1 MEILNLLAEYRTPFF
16 DTLFQLITYLG
27 QETLAVAVICWL
39 YWCQNKKLAYTI
51 VFTYFV
57 SGLAVQGLKITFRIP
72 RPWILD
78 PGFQAVPSAV
88 PAATGYS
95 FPSGH
100 TQSGTAL
107 FGSLALASEK
117 NWKKFL
123 CVLSFL
129 LIGFSRMYLGCHTLK
144 DVLTAMVISLASA
157 FFFHWFLY
165 RRTRK
170 LSRPRLTAF
179 LFALCS
185 LSLLLYAY
193 FLYRQDILAL
203 DYASDCAKAA
213 GAGAG
218 FALGYYLEKCYI
230 RFSLPLQKS
239 KKITRFLLGLLI
251 TFILQQGLKPL
262 LGASLFSGFFRYFI
276 VVTWIL
282 AIYPW
287 LFSRCLDN
295 KKGGTH

>member
-51 VFTYFV
+51 GFTYFV

-88 PAATGYS
+88 PATTGYS

-157 FFFHWFLY
+157 FFFIGSCTEEPENF
-165 RRTRK
+165 
-170 LSRPRLTAF
+170 P
-179 LFALCS
+179 
-185 LSLLLYAY
+185 
-193 FLYRQDILAL
+193 
-203 DYASDCAKAA
+203 
-213 GAGAG
+213 GPG
-218 FALGYYLEKCYI
+218 
-230 RFSLPLQKS
+230 
-239 KKITRFLLGLLI
+239 
-251 TFILQQGLKPL
+251 
-262 LGASLFSGFFRYFI
+262 
-276 VVTWIL
+276 
-282 AIYPW
+282 
-287 LFSRCLDN
+287 
-295 KKGGTH
+295 